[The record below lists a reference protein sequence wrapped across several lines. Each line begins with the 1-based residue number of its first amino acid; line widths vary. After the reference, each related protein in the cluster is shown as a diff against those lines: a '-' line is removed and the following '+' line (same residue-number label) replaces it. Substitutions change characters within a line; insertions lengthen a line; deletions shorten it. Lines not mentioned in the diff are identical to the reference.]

1 MLNFGNCHPVAPS
14 LPRHLFKEACQK
26 RSLKKVSF
34 ELGDPDEG
42 DAKVI
47 FMICYKGEKG
57 AKRKRGTGRTMTS
70 APCGKHVYI
79 FALAPLSY
87 LYFLISGK

>member
-1 MLNFGNCHPVAPS
+1 MTLNRLLILLTRLCIYARFPELSSWAPS

-34 ELGDPDEG
+34 EFGDPDEG

-47 FMICYKGEKG
+47 FMIGYKEEKG
-57 AKRKRGTGRTMTS
+57 AKRKREAQEGQ
-70 APCGKHVYI
+70 
-79 FALAPLSY
+79 
-87 LYFLISGK
+87 